1 MKRVARRISETP
13 QKSFGMYQKAA
24 ALAGSGRDLIHLELG
39 RPAADT
45 PDHIKKATIDAIL
58 AGDVHY
64 SDLKGTASFR
74 SALAEKLQRQN
85 GMEVTPADILV
96 TNGLTH
102 ASFAAFLAL
111 LDPGDEAILLDP
123 FYPQHVGKIELAG
136 AKPVFVQ
143 LDAADDFTINVDL
156 IEAKVTDRTRMIVL
170 VNPVNPTGRVY
181 SRAELEGLAE
191 LAIRRDLLVIS
202 DEVYEDMV
210 YDGNAHTSI
219 AALPGMAERTI
230 TAFAFTKSFAMDGWR
245 LGYLVAPAWAMPGLL
260 KITANDATHV
270 NTFIQAGGRAAIT
283 GPSEVLAELV
293 DADREKRDL
302 VVRRLNQM
310 PGVSCPLPQGAI
322 YAFPDISAFRISS
335 QALAEMILEEADVV
349 VEAGSFYGQAGEGH
363 LRVCFGS
370 ESLERLDEGM
380 DRLSR
385 FFNNL
390 WDGRDGAAQPAGPG
404 SRQQKRGSA

>member
-1 MKRVARRISETP
+1 MT
-13 QKSFGMYQKAA
+13 
-24 ALAGSGRDLIHLELG
+24 
-39 RPAADT
+39 
-45 PDHIKKATIDAIL
+45 
-58 AGDVHY
+58 
-64 SDLKGTASFR
+64 
-74 SALAEKLQRQN
+74 
-85 GMEVTPADILV
+85 
-96 TNGLTH
+96 
-102 ASFAAFLAL
+102 
-111 LDPGDEAILLDP
+111 
-123 FYPQHVGKIELAG
+123 
-136 AKPVFVQ
+136 
-143 LDAADDFTINVDL
+143 LDAADDFALKPGL
-156 IEAKVTDRTRMIVL
+156 IEAAITERTRMIVL

-191 LAIRRDLLVIS
+191 LAIRRDLLVVS

-210 YDGNAHTSI
+210 YDGREHISI

-245 LGYLVAPAWAMPGLL
+245 LGYMVAPAWAMPGLL

-293 DADREKRDL
+293 DHDRQKRDL

-310 PGVSCPLPQGAI
+310 PGVKCPSPQGAI
-322 YAFPDISAFRISS
+322 YAFPDISAFGIPS
-335 QALAEMILEEADVV
+335 QALAERILDEADVV
-349 VEAGSFYGQAGEGH
+349 VEAGSFYGQSGEGH

-390 WDGRDGAAQPAGPG
+390 WDGRDGAPA
-404 SRQQKRGSA
+404 SEAKRGSA

>member
-1 MKRVARRISETP
+1 MRRVARRISGTP

-45 PDHIKKATIDAIL
+45 PEHIKQATIAAIL

-74 SALAEKLQRQN
+74 QALAEKLRSQN
-85 GMEVTPADILV
+85 GMDVSAADILV

-123 FYPQHVGKIELAG
+123 FYPQHIGKIELAG
-136 AKPVFVQ
+136 ARPVFVT
-143 LDAADDFTINVDL
+143 LDAADDFALRPEL
-156 IEAKVTDRTRMIVL
+156 IEAAITERTRMIVL

-181 SRAELEGLAE
+181 SRTELEGLAE
-191 LAIRRDLLVIS
+191 LAIRRDLLVVS

-210 YDGNAHTSI
+210 YDGREHISI

-245 LGYLVAPAWAMPGLL
+245 LGYMAAPAWAMPGLL

-293 DADREKRDL
+293 DHDRQKRDL

-310 PGVSCPLPQGAI
+310 PGVKCPSPQGAI
-322 YAFPDISAFRISS
+322 YAFPDISAFGIPS
-335 QALAEMILEEADVV
+335 QALAERILDEADVV
-349 VEAGSFYGQAGEGH
+349 VEAGSFYGQSGEGH

-390 WDGRDGAAQPAGPG
+390 WDGRDGAPAGEA
-404 SRQQKRGSA
+404 KRGSA

>member
-1 MKRVARRISETP
+1 MRRVARRISGTP

-45 PDHIKKATIDAIL
+45 PEHIKQATIAAIL

-74 SALAEKLQRQN
+74 EALAEKLRSQN
-85 GMEVTPADILV
+85 GMDVSAADILV

-123 FYPQHVGKIELAG
+123 FYPQHIGKIELAG
-136 AKPVFVQ
+136 AKPIFVT
-143 LDAADDFTINVDL
+143 LDAADDFALKPEL
-156 IEAKVTDRTRMIVL
+156 IEAAITDRTRMIVL

-191 LAIRRDLLVIS
+191 LAIRRDLLVVS

-210 YDGNAHTSI
+210 YDGREHVSI

-245 LGYLVAPAWAMPGLL
+245 LGYMAAPAWAMPGLL

-293 DADREKRDL
+293 DHDRQKRDL

-310 PGVSCPLPQGAI
+310 PGVKCPSPQGAI
-322 YAFPDISAFRISS
+322 YAFPDISAFGIPS
-335 QALAEMILEEADVV
+335 QALAERILDEADVV
-349 VEAGSFYGQAGEGH
+349 VEAGSFYGQSGEGH

-390 WDGRDGAAQPAGPG
+390 WDGRDGAPTGEA
-404 SRQQKRGSA
+404 KRGSA

>member
-39 RPAADT
+39 RPSADT
-45 PDHIKKATIDAIL
+45 PDHIKQATIAALL

-74 SALAEKLQRQN
+74 EALAEKLRRQN
-85 GMEVTPADILV
+85 GMDVTAADVLV

-143 LDAADDFTINVDL
+143 LDAGNDFTIDIDL
-156 IEAKVTDRTRMIVL
+156 IEAKITPRTRMIVL

-181 SRAELEGLAE
+181 SRAELQGLAD
-191 LAIRRDLLVIS
+191 LAIARDLLVLS

-210 YDGNAHTSI
+210 YDGHAHTSI
-219 AALPGMAERTI
+219 AALTGMAERTI
-230 TAFAFTKSFAMDGWR
+230 TAFAFTKSFAMEGWR
-245 LGYLVAPAWAMPGLL
+245 LGYLTAPAWAMPGLL

-293 DADREKRDL
+293 DDDRQKRDL

-310 PGVSCPLPQGAI
+310 PGVKCPSPQGAI
-322 YAFPDISAFRISS
+322 YAFPDISAFGIPS
-335 QALAEMILEEADVV
+335 QALAEKILNEADVV
-349 VEAGSFYGQAGEGH
+349 VEAGSFYGQSGEGH

-390 WDGRDGAAQPAGPG
+390 WDGRDGMTSQAVEA
-404 SRQQKRGSA
+404 KRGSA

>member
-1 MKRVARRISETP
+1 MRRVARRISGTP

-45 PDHIKKATIDAIL
+45 PEHIKQATIAALL

-74 SALAEKLQRQN
+74 AALAEKLQQQN
-85 GMEVTPADILV
+85 GMHVSAADILV

-123 FYPQHVGKIELAG
+123 FYPQHIGKIELAG
-136 AKPVFVQ
+136 ARPVFVT
-143 LDAADDFTINVDL
+143 LDAADDFALRPEL
-156 IEAKVTDRTRMIVL
+156 IEAAITERTRMIVL

-210 YDGNAHTSI
+210 YDGREHISI
-219 AALPGMAERTI
+219 GALPGMAERTV

-245 LGYLVAPAWAMPGLL
+245 LGYMTAPAWAMPGLL

-293 DADREKRDL
+293 DHDRQKRDL

-310 PGVSCPLPQGAI
+310 PGVKCPSPQGAI
-322 YAFPDISAFRISS
+322 YAFPDISAFGIPS
-335 QALAEMILEEADVV
+335 QALAERILDEADVV
-349 VEAGSFYGQAGEGH
+349 VEAGSFYGQSGEGH

-380 DRLSR
+380 NRLSR

-390 WDGRDGAAQPAGPG
+390 WDGRDGAAA
-404 SRQQKRGSA
+404 SEAKRGSA

>member
-39 RPAADT
+39 RPSADT
-45 PDHIKKATIDAIL
+45 PDHIKQATIAALL

-74 SALAEKLQRQN
+74 AALAEKLRNQN
-85 GMEVTPADILV
+85 GMDVTPADILV

-123 FYPQHVGKIELAG
+123 FYPQHIGKIELAG
-136 AKPVFVQ
+136 ARPVFVT
-143 LDAADDFTINVDL
+143 LDSADDFAL
-156 IEAKVTDRTRMIVL
+156 KPERIETRITERTRMIVL

-191 LAIRRDLLVIS
+191 LAIRRDLIVVS

-210 YDGNAHTSI
+210 YDGRAHISI
-219 AALPGMAERTI
+219 ASLPGMAERTI

-245 LGYLVAPAWAMPGLL
+245 LGYMVAPAWAMPGLL

-293 DADREKRDL
+293 EHDREKRDL

-310 PGVSCPLPQGAI
+310 PGVKCPSPQGAI
-322 YAFPDISAFRISS
+322 YAFPDISAFGIPS
-335 QALAEMILEEADVV
+335 QALAEKILEEADVV
-349 VEAGSFYGQAGEGH
+349 VEAGSFYGQSGEGH

-390 WDGRDGAAQPAGPG
+390 WDGRDGASTSEP
-404 SRQQKRGSA
+404 KRGSA

>member
-39 RPAADT
+39 RPSADT
-45 PDHIKKATIDAIL
+45 PDHIKQATIAALL

-74 SALAEKLQRQN
+74 AALAEKLRNQN
-85 GMEVTPADILV
+85 GMDVTPADILV

-123 FYPQHVGKIELAG
+123 FYPQHIGKIELAG
-136 AKPVFVQ
+136 ARPVFVT
-143 LDAADDFTINVDL
+143 LDAADDFAL
-156 IEAKVTDRTRMIVL
+156 KPERIEASITERTRMIVL

-191 LAIRRDLLVIS
+191 LAIRRDLIIVS

-210 YDGNAHTSI
+210 YDGRAHISI
-219 AALPGMAERTI
+219 ASLPGMAERTI

-245 LGYLVAPAWAMPGLL
+245 LGYMVAPAWAMPGLL

-283 GPSEVLAELV
+283 GPSDVLAELV
-293 DADREKRDL
+293 EHDREKRDL

-310 PGVSCPLPQGAI
+310 PGVKCPSPQGAI
-322 YAFPDISAFRISS
+322 YAFPDISAFGIPS
-335 QALAEMILEEADVV
+335 QTLAEKILDEADVV
-349 VEAGSFYGQAGEGH
+349 VEAGSFYGQSGEGH

-390 WDGRDGAAQPAGPG
+390 WDGRDGASTSEA
-404 SRQQKRGSA
+404 KRGSA

>member
-1 MKRVARRISETP
+1 
-13 QKSFGMYQKAA
+13 MYQKAA

-45 PDHIKKATIDAIL
+45 PEHIKQATIAALL

-74 SALAEKLQRQN
+74 AALAEKLQQQN
-85 GMEVTPADILV
+85 GMHVSAADILV

-123 FYPQHVGKIELAG
+123 FYPQHIGKIELAG
-136 AKPVFVQ
+136 ARPVFVT
-143 LDAADDFTINVDL
+143 LDAADDFALRPEL
-156 IEAKVTDRTRMIVL
+156 IEAAITERTRMIVL

-210 YDGNAHTSI
+210 YDGREHISI
-219 AALPGMAERTI
+219 GALPGMAERTV

-245 LGYLVAPAWAMPGLL
+245 LGYMTAPAWAMPGLL

-293 DADREKRDL
+293 DHDRQKRDL

-310 PGVSCPLPQGAI
+310 PGVKCPSPQGAI
-322 YAFPDISAFRISS
+322 YAFPDISAFGIPS
-335 QALAEMILEEADVV
+335 QALAERILDEADVV
-349 VEAGSFYGQAGEGH
+349 VEAGSFYGQSGEGH

-380 DRLSR
+380 NRLSR

-390 WDGRDGAAQPAGPG
+390 WDGRDGAAA
-404 SRQQKRGSA
+404 SEAKRGSA

>member
-39 RPAADT
+39 RPSADT
-45 PDHIKKATIDAIL
+45 PDHIKQATIAALL

-64 SDLKGTASFR
+64 SDLKGTAGFR
-74 SALAEKLQRQN
+74 EVLAEKLCRQN
-85 GMEVTPADILV
+85 GMDVTAADVLV

-143 LDAADDFTINVDL
+143 LDAGNDFTIDVEL
-156 IEAKVTDRTRMIVL
+156 IEAKITPRTRMIVL

-181 SRAELEGLAE
+181 SRAELQGLAD
-191 LAIRRDLLVIS
+191 LAIARDLLVLS

-210 YDGNAHTSI
+210 YDGHAHTSI

-245 LGYLVAPAWAMPGLL
+245 LGYLTAPAWAMPGLL

-283 GPSEVLAELV
+283 GPSEVLADLV
-293 DADREKRDL
+293 DDDRQKRDL

-310 PGVSCPLPQGAI
+310 PGVKCPSPQGAI
-322 YAFPDISAFRISS
+322 YAFPDISAFGIPS
-335 QALAEMILEEADVV
+335 QTLAEKILNEADVV
-349 VEAGSFYGQAGEGH
+349 VEAGSFYGQSGEGH

-390 WDGRDGAAQPAGPG
+390 WDGRDGAASQAVEA
-404 SRQQKRGSA
+404 KRGSA